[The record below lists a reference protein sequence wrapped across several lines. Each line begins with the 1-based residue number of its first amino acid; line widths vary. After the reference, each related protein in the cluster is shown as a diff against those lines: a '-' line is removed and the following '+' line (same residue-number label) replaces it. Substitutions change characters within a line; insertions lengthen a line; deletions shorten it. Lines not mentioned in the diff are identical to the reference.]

1 MREKFFFWEHSL
13 LVHVEFTHPELIDN
27 QTAEVSSDTPLL
39 SCRKCTTQFFRPTL
53 LKYHEL
59 ICDRKFVGLKNKNA
73 AFFCR
78 KCDACFNDERIL
90 RIHNQLCT
98 ANKPINKSRLWSCK
112 RCMKLQEFASNSELR
127 LHRVYQCSASVDLA
141 ADSPTWTCFTCLH
154 HFNDRRMLELHLPRC
169 YRRLGLEA
177 PYPIQNRYDK

>member
-1 MREKFFFWEHSL
+1 MLAYLCKHLHLICVCNKHNIRI
-13 LVHVEFTHPELIDN
+13 VTTVIDN
-27 QTAEVSSDTPLL
+27 QQAEVSSDTPLL
-39 SCRKCTTQFFRPTL
+39 SCRKCTTLFFRPAL

-59 ICDRKFVGLKNKNA
+59 ICERKFAGLKKSA
-73 AFFCR
+73 PLSCR
-78 KCDACFNDERIL
+78 KCNARFNNL
-90 RIHNQLCT
+90 HFLQIHNQLCT
-98 ANKPINKSRLWSCK
+98 VNKPINTSRLWSCK

-141 ADSPTWTCFTCLH
+141 AYSPTWTCFTCLH

-177 PYPIQNRYDK
+177 PYTELL